1 MDWANPIDP
10 DKFIQFN
17 SKNWVGS
24 GNWVD
29 MDFKNGKPIKN
40 WVSVKNQT
48 QHKKPCEP
56 IAL

>member
-24 GNWVD
+24 DNWVD

-40 WVSVKNQT
+40 
-48 QHKKPCEP
+48 
-56 IAL
+56 